1 MLLALMI
8 LLGCGVK
15 GDPVPPENSTLPS
28 LLNNY
33 PDIKVEESLKDQ
45 EKNK

>member
-1 MLLALMI
+1 MLFF
-8 LLGCGVK
+8 LLGIFGCGVK
-15 GDPVPPENSTLPS
+15 GDPVPPESSSLPS

-33 PDIKVEESLKDQ
+33 PDIKVEEALKDQ